1 MSHHNDHLARYGK
14 VKKLYCGRRHNMPP
28 PRPPSWQYL
37 CFYSP
42 AGTCSGMLAIKT
54 SATSWPFD
62 LESGVWVTCNVGY
75 LCANF
80 SLPKPLCS
88 RLRPDVP
95 YATDVKQHHRFML
108 PTGRGITNT
117 SKWCTL
123 TMFTEAY
130 NITPYL
136 QFPGAWP
143 RTTSGTAPGS
153 AGPDPLVFH
162 YTPGPYHC
170 ILDKSLCGVN
180 KVKAYTASS

>member
-1 MSHHNDHLARYGK
+1 MQSCRHRSDAASGFIKTLLGVYKTPDLRWHPLMSHHNDHLARYGK

-62 LESGVWVTCNVGY
+62 LESGVRVTCNVGY

-80 SLPKPLCS
+80 SLPSISVLDLGPM
-88 RLRPDVP
+88 
-95 YATDVKQHHRFML
+95 YATDVKQHHRFM
-108 PTGRGITNT
+108 PPPGRGITNT

-123 TMFTEAY
+123 TMFTYA
-130 NITPYL
+130 
-136 QFPGAWP
+136 
-143 RTTSGTAPGS
+143 
-153 AGPDPLVFH
+153 
-162 YTPGPYHC
+162 
-170 ILDKSLCGVN
+170 
-180 KVKAYTASS
+180 